1 MTDKVFLILFED
13 IKKLL
18 EKKYECK
25 IKQKI
30 GEGGYGYVFLGS
42 LKNNSK
48 IAIKIMIVEKDNKV
62 KNKIISDE
70 CFLAKS
76 FKGFN
81 IIYTNS
87 IRQDPLKEY
96 NVYSI
101 NMEYAVFDNL
111 AFFLNYLYNK
121 NLLRLSIYNKYFWIS
136 NPNTF
141 LIIFFIE
148 QIIKIFQLLFISNIV
163 HFDIKLE
170 NFLLCDDFLIKL
182 SDFSL
187 TKQIN
192 SKHSTMNF
200 HRSTWNY
207 QAPIYYEKERI
218 ISYQNSFKLDY
229 FAFGIIIY
237 YMVFKKHLFPKE
249 HKKTIDYYICVQD
262 IKNGIN
268 KIDEAVKEYIIE
280 KDLSLIMKKL
290 INIDV
295 NQISNINEFV
305 DDEWLFKENKCV
317 HKIRNYTQFLDKKF
331 LIEIYKYNN
340 KITRKRKKYVLVT

>member
-1 MTDKVFLILFED
+1 MSDNNMNEIKRLF
-13 IKKLL
+13 
-18 EKKYECK
+18 EKKYNCIIKEK
-25 IKQKI
+25 IA
-30 GEGGYGYVFLGS
+30 EGGYGKVYLGY
-42 LKNNSK
+42 LKNK
-48 IAIKIMIVEKDNKV
+48 IKVAIKIMIVEKNDQY
-62 KNKIISDE
+62 KNKKTIDE
-70 CFLAKS
+70 CYMAKS
-76 FKGFN
+76 FKAFH
-81 IIYTNS
+81 IIYTFS
-87 IRQDPLKEY
+87 ITQDNLKDY
-96 NVYSI
+96 NIYSI
-101 NMEYAVFDNL
+101 KMEYAGFGNVG
-111 AFFLNYLYNK
+111 FFLNYLYNK
-121 NLLRLSIYNKYFWIS
+121 NLLRLSVNNKYFWIS
-136 NPNTF
+136 HPNTF

-148 QIIKIFQLLFISNIV
+148 QIIKILQLLFISNIV

-192 SKHSTMNF
+192 SKHSTMKF

-218 ISYQNSFKLDY
+218 ISYQNSFKIDY

-249 HKKTIDYYICVQD
+249 HKKTIDYNICVQD

-268 KIDEAVKEYIIE
+268 KIDEAVKDYIIE
-280 KDLSLIMKKL
+280 KHLSLIMKKL
-290 INIDV
+290 INIEV

-340 KITRKRKKYVLVT
+340 KITQKRKKYVLVT